1 MLQSVLHKIRPLLA
15 LFDLGQARHMGDPQA
30 MRKDRARARGILQPP
45 RSQFKRSPFLLN
57 KEWDYYCCG
66 EITLKEGKE
75 EKLKMPLS

>member
-15 LFDLGQARHMGDPQA
+15 LFDLGQASHMGDPQA
-30 MRKDRARARGILQPP
+30 MRKDKSKSGWHSAAP

-57 KEWDYYCCG
+57 KEWDYYCHG

-75 EKLKMPLS
+75 ELKVPLS